1 LLLIEQAR
9 VHASLFAFWHR
20 LEQAE
25 TRKLSYT
32 APMSV
37 VNKIVKIRKRN
48 HALVGFDQG
57 KMVRAIRRAS
67 EDVGGFAQD
76 YLPGINDRIFNAGAT
91 DDGIAEFLSDLVVVC
106 LNADPKHHV
115 SNFPP
120 TVEQIQDTILHV
132 LKSNGFT
139 TVADAYTC
147 FRWGHHWVR
156 EGAITE
162 EQFVGSGYPARQM
175 DPLTEWNRERN
186 CDTVEGLN
194 EIVRE
199 GRLKRLVDEALECY
213 ERVVD
218 DAAQKALDR
227 IEQGDDIR
235 MIWISGPSSSGKTT
249 TTVKLTERLQ
259 KAGLR
264 FLMLNL
270 DDYFW
275 SLIEHPTDWIDDRN
289 YETPEAL
296 DIQLLNEHLRAL
308 LDGQSVEKPVYS
320 FKEGHRSGWK
330 RVKRE
335 KDQILLLD
343 CLHGFYPPIT
353 DGIDPSASFRVYIE
367 AMNPLYEPNPM
378 LPLDAEDRSGRRL
391 TRFEDVRLLRRTL
404 RDVTHRN
411 HPPLA
416 TLLHWHYVRA
426 GELFSIIPLKGM
438 ADVIINGGMP
448 FDLPSM
454 RSFFAEDRGIWPR
467 AEDLHN
473 YPSFLDAHIRHRRVS
488 KLLDSIEGIPLEA
501 VADTNL
507 IPGDAVVREF
517 IGGSTIKIPHNE

>member
-1 LLLIEQAR
+1 MA
-9 VHASLFAFWHR
+9 
-20 LEQAE
+20 
-25 TRKLSYT
+25 
-32 APMSV
+32 V

-48 HALVGFDQG
+48 HALVTFDQERI
-57 KMVRAIRRAS
+57 VRAIRRAAEAS
-67 EDVGGFAQD
+67 GGFAQD
-76 YLPGINDRIFNAGAT
+76 YLPGINDRVFAAGGT
-91 DDGIAEFLSDLVVVC
+91 GEGIAEFLSDLVVVC
-106 LNADPKHHV
+106 LNADARHHV

-120 TVEQIQDTILHV
+120 GVEEIQDVVLHV
-132 LKSNGFT
+132 LRSNGFT

-156 EGAITE
+156 LGAIRE
-162 EQFVGSGYPARQM
+162 DQFVGSGYPASQM
-175 DPLTEWNRERN
+175 EPLVSWNHKRD

-194 EIVRE
+194 EIVRA
-199 GRLKRLVDEALECY
+199 GSLKGLIDESLERY
-213 ERVVD
+213 EQTL
-218 DAAQKALDR
+218 DAAAETVLQRVEASG
-227 IEQGDDIR
+227 EVR

-249 TTVKLTERLQ
+249 TAVKLTERLR
-259 KAGLR
+259 KSGLR

-308 LDGQSVEKPVYS
+308 LAGDEIDKPVYS
-320 FKEGHRSGWK
+320 FKEGHRTETK
-330 RVKRE
+330 RVRRE

-353 DGIDPSASFRVYIE
+353 DGIDPEASFRVYIE

-378 LPLDAEDRSGRRL
+378 LPLDAGDRSDRRL
-391 TRFEDVRLLRRTL
+391 TRFEDVRLLRRSL
-404 RDVTHRN
+404 RDAVHRN
-411 HPPLA
+411 HRPLA

-426 GELFSIIPLKGM
+426 GELFSIIPLKGL
-438 ADVIINGGMP
+438 ADAVVNGGMP
-448 FDLPSM
+448 FDLPIM
-454 RSFFAEDRGIWPR
+454 KGFLVGENGLWPS
-467 AEDLHN
+467 AEDLAH

-488 KLLDSIEGIPLEA
+488 HLLESIEGLTVDE
-501 VADTNL
+501 VDDHRL

-517 IGGSTIKIPHNE
+517 VGGSTIKIPHNQ

>member
-1 LLLIEQAR
+1 
-9 VHASLFAFWHR
+9 
-20 LEQAE
+20 
-25 TRKLSYT
+25 
-32 APMSV
+32 MSV
-37 VNKIVKIRKRN
+37 VNKIVKIRKRS
-48 HALVGFDQG
+48 HALVSFDQG
-57 KMVRAIRRAS
+57 RMVRAIRRAA
-67 EDVGGFAQD
+67 DAVGGFGQD
-76 YLPGINDRIFNAGAT
+76 YLQGINDRIFTAGGT
-91 DDGIAEFLSDLVVVC
+91 ENGIAEFLSDLVVVC
-106 LNADPKHHV
+106 LNSDPKHHV

-120 TVEQIQDTILHV
+120 TVEKIQDVMLHV
-132 LKSNGFT
+132 LTSNGFT

-156 EGAITE
+156 LGAISE
-162 EQFVGSGYPARQM
+162 DQFAGNGYPPEQM
-175 DPLTEWNRERN
+175 DPLTAWNHERD

-194 EIVRE
+194 GIVRAGKLKELIDDSLGAYEKTLDE
-199 GRLKRLVDEALECY
+199 GA
-213 ERVVD
+213 
-218 DAAQKALDR
+218 KAILDR
-227 IEQGDDIR
+227 AERDGDLR

-249 TTVKLTERLQ
+249 TTVKLTERLE

-308 LDGQSVEKPVYS
+308 LDGEQIEKPIYS
-320 FKEGHRSGWK
+320 FKEGHRSGSK
-330 RVKRE
+330 PVRRE

-353 DGIDPSASFRVYIE
+353 EGIDPAASFRVYIE

-378 LPLDAEDRSGRRL
+378 LPLDDADRSDRRL
-391 TRFEDVRLLRRTL
+391 TRFEDVRLLRRSL
-404 RDVTHRN
+404 RDATHRN

-438 ADVIINGGMP
+438 ADVVVNGGMP
-448 FDLPSM
+448 FDLPTM
-454 RSFFAEDRGIWPR
+454 KGFFVGEGGLWPT
-467 AEDLHN
+467 AADLSN
-473 YPSFLDAHIRHRRVS
+473 YPSFLDAHIRQRRVAH
-488 KLLDSIEGIPLEA
+488 LLESIEGLSVDE
-501 VADTNL
+501 VSDYGL